1 MLNKI
6 VLMGRL
12 TRDPELR
19 HTVGGVPVTS
29 FSLACER
36 DFRAQ
41 GEERQTDFFDVV
53 CWRHNAEFTAKW
65 FKKGLLVA
73 VAGRLQSRKWVDKE
87 GHNRTNYEIVADETH
102 FAERRQDGPN
112 YEMPPHPAADRSLSP
127 PPSQSFGPDAG
138 HPADIPQAAALTST
152 FAELEDDDGDL
163 PF

>member
-19 HTVGGVPVTS
+19 RTASGVPVTS
-29 FSLACER
+29 FTLACDR

-41 GEERQTDFFDVV
+41 GEEKQTDFVDVV
-53 CWRHNAEFTAKW
+53 CWRHTAEFTAKW

-73 VAGRLQSRKWVDKE
+73 VAGRLQTRKWTDKE
-87 GHNRTNYEIVADETH
+87 GNNRISYEIVADEAH
-102 FAERRQDGPN
+102 FAERRADGPSAP
-112 YEMPPHPAADRSLSP
+112 YEMPPHPAEGA
-127 PPSQSFGPDAG
+127 PPSAASSYGSSAG
-138 HPADIPQAAALTST
+138 APPASGLTST

>member
-19 HTVGGVPVTS
+19 HTAGGVPVTS

-36 DFRAQ
+36 DYRAQ
-41 GEERQTDFFDVV
+41 GEERQTDFIDIV
-53 CWRHNAEFTAKW
+53 CWRHNAEFTAKY

-73 VAGRLQSRKWVDKE
+73 VAGRLQTRKWVDKE
-87 GHNRTNYEIVADETH
+87 GNNRTGYEIVADETH
-102 FAERRQDGPN
+102 FAERRQDTPG
-112 YEMPPHPAADRSLSP
+112 YEMPPHPADDGAP
-127 PPSQSFGPDAG
+127 PAQRAQTAPPQSSS
-138 HPADIPQAAALTST
+138 AASS
-152 FAELEDDDGDL
+152 FAELEDDDDGDL